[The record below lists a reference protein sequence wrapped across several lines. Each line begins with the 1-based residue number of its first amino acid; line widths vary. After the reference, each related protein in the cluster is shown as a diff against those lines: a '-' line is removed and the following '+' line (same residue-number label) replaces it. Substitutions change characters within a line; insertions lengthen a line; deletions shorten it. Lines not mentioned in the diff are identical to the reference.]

1 MWILYLLGVRAYGF
15 AIRVA
20 TLFNPKAKEWI
31 IGRRGWHRTIINAF
45 EGKQEKRIWFHCSS
59 LGEFEQGRPV
69 LEAIKREYPQHKI
82 VLTFFSPSGYNV
94 KKNDPIADYVF
105 YMPLDGPVRSKKFL
119 DQVNPDMA
127 FFVKYEFWYFY
138 GKELASRKIPFF
150 CVSAIFRPGQ
160 VFFHSLGQFFRKLLL
175 RFTHLFVQDQES
187 LQLLYKSRITNVTVS
202 GDTRFDRVYG
212 SSKQKH
218 SLPDIEKFC
227 GDSKIMVCGSTWS
240 QDEELLIPFINQ
252 KQAHVKFIIAP
263 HEINSSQLQKLKNE
277 ILLKV
282 CFYSEFKNNSNLSCD
297 VLVIDNVGLLS
308 KLYQYAHFAYIG
320 GGFGKG
326 IHNILE
332 AVVYGVPVFIGPNY
346 EKFRE
351 ARELVK
357 LKGVFVVNNKE
368 ELERNFDM
376 LSLDNS
382 KLQNISKINTH
393 YVDERKG
400 GTEVI
405 MGFLRMNNKID

>member
-31 IGRRGWHRTIINAF
+31 IGRRGWQRNLSEKF
-45 EGKQEKRIWFHCSS
+45 EEKLEKRIWFHCSS

-69 LEAIKREYPQHKI
+69 LEAIKKEYPNHKI

-94 KKNDPIADYVF
+94 KKNDPIADYIS
-105 YMPLDGPVRSKKFL
+105 YLPLDGPIRSKKFL
-119 DQVNPDMA
+119 DLVNPDLA

-138 GKELASRKIPFF
+138 GKELQERKIPYF

-160 VFFHSLGQFFRKLLL
+160 IFFHSMGNFFRKILL

-187 LQLLYKSRITNVTVS
+187 LQLLYKERITNVTVS
-202 GDTRFDRVYG
+202 GDTRFDRVFAN
-212 SSKQKH
+212 SLQRI

-227 GDSKIMVCGSTWS
+227 DGSNVLVCGSTWPH
-240 QDEELLIPFINQ
+240 DEELLIPFINQ
-252 KQAHVKFIIAP
+252 KQAGLKFIIAP
-263 HEINSSQLQKLKNE
+263 HEISASQLQKLKNE
-277 ILLKV
+277 ISLNV
-282 CFYSEFKNNSNLSCD
+282 CYYSEFKNNSEISCD

-308 KLYQYAHFAYIG
+308 KLYQYANYAYIG

-351 ARELVK
+351 ARDLVK
-357 LKGVFVVNNKE
+357 LKGVFVINNKE
-368 ELERNFDM
+368 ELERNFDI

-382 KLQNISKINTH
+382 KLQNISKINKH

-405 MGFLRMNNKID
+405 MGFLRMNNKIN

>member
-31 IGRRGWHRTIINAF
+31 IGRRGWHRTVNKAF

-69 LEAIKREYPQHKI
+69 LEAIKKEYPLHKI

-94 KKNDPIADYVF
+94 KKNDPIADYIF

-119 DQVNPDMA
+119 DQVNPEMA

-160 VFFHSLGQFFRKLLL
+160 VFFHSLGKFFRKLLL

-187 LQLLYKSRITNVTVS
+187 LQLLYKSGITNVTVS
-202 GDTRFDRVYG
+202 GDTRFDRVYEN
-212 SSKQKH
+212 SKQKH
-218 SLPDIEKFC
+218 SLPEIEKFC
-227 GDSKIMVCGSTWS
+227 GDSKIMVCGSTWP
-240 QDEELLIPFINQ
+240 QDEELLIPFINE
-252 KQAHVKFIIAP
+252 KQSGLKYIIAP
-263 HEINSSQLQKLKNE
+263 HEINAMQLQKLKNE
-277 ILLKV
+277 ISLKV

-308 KLYQYAHFAYIG
+308 KLYQYAHYAFIG

-332 AVVYGVPVFIGPNY
+332 AVVYGIPVFIGPNY

-382 KLQNISKINTH
+382 KLQNIAKINIE
-393 YVDERKG
+393 YVDDRKG
-400 GTEVI
+400 GTKVI
-405 MGFLRMNNKID
+405 MEFLRMNNKIN